1 MANTQKR
8 KKKNKA
14 LPLLILVAVLLVL
27 VIGYLALS
35 SANAKREAEEA
46 AAAAT
51 DTTIMLAEM
60 DATAITQLRYRYG
73 ENDWITLAQ
82 SGGVWTLAEDA
93 HYPLNQTTAAGLGSA
108 IASIGAIRTV
118 DEGEAADYGL
128 DEPICEIHVSYGEGT
143 TYKYA
148 IGDRNSFND
157 AYYFRDDDGAFYMIA
172 SGLLTYFQT
181 DLDDML
187 VLDTALATLSN
198 GDIVSV
204 TVTDGEKSS
213 TYTQTATEVEDEDGN
228 TTTAYDAD
236 VTALYDLFCE
246 LDLQSWADYYA
257 DSTEMAETYG
267 IDGTK
272 SLTLTYK
279 KAVSVNAGTETTAS
293 TSQTTKVDATYTISF
308 GQSVDGQVYY
318 SPKGSTIVYTAADD
332 VVDGI
337 FAYLES

>member
-8 KKKNKA
+8 KKKNKV
-14 LPLLILVAVLLVL
+14 LPLFILVGVLLVL
-27 VIGYLALS
+27 VIGYAVLS
-35 SANAKREAEEA
+35 SANAKKEAEEA
-46 AAAAT
+46 AAAAE

-60 DATAITQLRYRYG
+60 DATAITELRYRYG

-82 SGGVWTLAEDA
+82 SGGVWTWAEDA

-128 DEPICEIHVSYGEGT
+128 DEPICEIHVRYGEGT

-187 VLDTALATLSN
+187 VLDTALATLSD

-213 TYTQTATEVEDEDGN
+213 TYTQTATEETDEDGN
-228 TTTAYDAD
+228 TTIYDAD
-236 VTALYDLFCE
+236 VTALYDRFCE
-246 LDLQSWADYYA
+246 LDLRAWADYYA

-267 IDGTK
+267 IDGTR

-279 KAVSVNAGTETTAS
+279 KAVSVNSGTETTAS
-293 TSQTTKVDATYTISF
+293 TSQTTKVDATYTIYF
-308 GQSVDGQVYY
+308 GSTADGQVYY
-318 SPKGSTIVYTAADD
+318 SPKGSTIVYTAAAD

-337 FAYLES
+337 LGELGA

>member
-8 KKKNKA
+8 KKKNKV
-14 LPLLILVAVLLVL
+14 LPLFILVGVLLVL
-27 VIGYLALS
+27 VIGYAALS
-35 SANAKREAEEA
+35 SANAQKEAEEA
-46 AAAAT
+46 AAAAE

-60 DATAITQLRYRYG
+60 DATAITELRYRYG

-82 SGGVWTLAEDA
+82 SGGVWTWAEDA

-128 DEPICEIHVSYGEGT
+128 DEPICEIHVRYGEGT

-187 VLDTALATLSN
+187 VLDTALATLSD

-213 TYTQTATEVEDEDGN
+213 TYTQTATEETDEDGN
-228 TTTAYDAD
+228 TTIYDAD
-236 VTALYDLFCE
+236 VTALYDRFCE
-246 LDLQSWADYYA
+246 LDLRAWADYYA

-267 IDGTK
+267 IDGTR

-279 KAVSVNAGTETTAS
+279 KAVSVNSGTETTAS
-293 TSQTTKVDATYTISF
+293 TSQTTKVDATYTIYF
-308 GQSVDGQVYY
+308 GSTADGQVYY
-318 SPKGSTIVYTAADD
+318 SPKGSTIVYTAAAD

-337 FAYLES
+337 LGELGA

>member
-8 KKKNKA
+8 KKKNKV
-14 LPLLILVAVLLVL
+14 LPLFILVGVLLVL
-27 VIGYLALS
+27 VIGYAVLS
-35 SANAKREAEEA
+35 SANAKKEAEEA
-46 AAAAT
+46 AAAAE

-60 DATAITQLRYRYG
+60 DATAITELQYRYG
-73 ENDWITLAQ
+73 ENDWITLTQ
-82 SGGVWTLAEDA
+82 SGGVWTWAEDA

-128 DEPICEIHVSYGEGT
+128 DEPICEIHVRYGEGT

-187 VLDTALATLSN
+187 VLDTALATLSD

-213 TYTQTATEVEDEDGN
+213 TYTQTATEETDEDGN
-228 TTTAYDAD
+228 TTIYDAD
-236 VTALYDLFCE
+236 VTALYDRFCE
-246 LDLQSWADYYA
+246 LDLRAWADYYA

-267 IDGTK
+267 IDGTR

-279 KAVSVNAGTETTAS
+279 KAVSVNSGTETTAS
-293 TSQTTKVDATYTISF
+293 TSQTTKVDATYTIYF
-308 GQSVDGQVYY
+308 GSTADGQVYY
-318 SPKGSTIVYTAADD
+318 SPKGSTIVYTAAAD

-337 FAYLES
+337 LGELGA

>member
-8 KKKNKA
+8 KKKNKS
-14 LPLLILVAVLLVL
+14 LPLFILVGVLLVL
-27 VIGYLALS
+27 VIGYAALS
-35 SANAKREAEEA
+35 SANAQKEAEEA
-46 AAAAT
+46 AAAAE

-60 DATAITQLRYRYG
+60 DATAITELRYRYG
-73 ENDWITLAQ
+73 ENDWITLTQ
-82 SGGVWTLAEDA
+82 SGGVWTWAEDA

-128 DEPICEIHVSYGEGT
+128 DEPICEIHVRYGEGT

-187 VLDTALATLSN
+187 VLDTALATLSD

-213 TYTQTATEVEDEDGN
+213 TYTQTATEETDEDGN
-228 TTTAYDAD
+228 TTTVYDAD
-236 VTALYDLFCE
+236 VTALYDRFCE
-246 LDLQSWADYYA
+246 LDLRAWADYYA

-267 IDGTK
+267 IDGTR

-279 KAVSVNAGTETTAS
+279 KAVSVNSGTETTS
-293 TSQTTKVDATYTISF
+293 GTSQTTKVDATYTIYF
-308 GQSVDGQVYY
+308 GNTADGQVYY
-318 SPKGSTIVYTAADD
+318 SPKGSTIVYTAAAD

-337 FAYLES
+337 LGELGA

>member
-14 LPLLILVAVLLVL
+14 LPLFILVGVLLVL
-27 VIGYLALS
+27 VIGYAALS
-35 SANAKREAEEA
+35 SANAKKEAEEA
-46 AAAAT
+46 AAAAE

-60 DATAITQLRYRYG
+60 DATAITELRYRYG
-73 ENDWITLAQ
+73 ENDWITLNQ
-82 SGGVWTLAEDA
+82 SGGVWTWAEDA

-128 DEPICEIHVSYGEGT
+128 DEPICEIHVSYGAGT

-187 VLDTALATLSN
+187 VLDTALSTVSD

-204 TVTDGEKSS
+204 TVTDGEKSN
-213 TYTQTATEVEDEDGN
+213 TYTQTATEETDEDGN
-228 TTTAYDAD
+228 TTTVYDAD
-236 VTALYDLFCE
+236 VTALYDRFCE
-246 LDLQSWADYYA
+246 LDLRAWADYYA
-257 DSTEMAETYG
+257 DSTDMAETYG
-267 IDGTK
+267 IDSTR

-279 KAVSVNAGTETTAS
+279 KAVSVNSGTETTFG
-293 TSQTTKVDATYTISF
+293 TSQTTKVDATYTIYF
-308 GQSVDGQVYY
+308 GSTADGQVYY
-318 SPKGSTIVYTAADD
+318 SPKGSTIVYTAAAD
-332 VVDGI
+332 VVEGI
-337 FAYLES
+337 LGDLE

>member
-14 LPLLILVAVLLVL
+14 LPLFILVGVLLVL
-27 VIGYLALS
+27 VIGYAVLS
-35 SANAKREAEEA
+35 SANAKKEAEEA
-46 AAAAT
+46 AAAAE

-60 DATAITQLRYRYG
+60 DATAITELRYRYG

-82 SGGVWTLAEDA
+82 SGGVWTWAEDA

-128 DEPICEIHVSYGEGT
+128 DEPICEIHVRYGEGT

-187 VLDTALATLSN
+187 VLDTALATLSD

-213 TYTQTATEVEDEDGN
+213 TYTQTATEETDEDGN
-228 TTTAYDAD
+228 TTIYDAD
-236 VTALYDLFCE
+236 VTALYDRFCE
-246 LDLQSWADYYA
+246 LDLRAWADYYA

-267 IDGTK
+267 IDGTR

-279 KAVSVNAGTETTAS
+279 KAVSVNSGTETTAS
-293 TSQTTKVDATYTISF
+293 TSQTTKVDATYTIYF
-308 GQSVDGQVYY
+308 GSTADGQVYY
-318 SPKGSTIVYTAADD
+318 SPKGSTIVYTAAAD

-337 FAYLES
+337 LGELGA